1 MQNLIVLNKKSDW
14 EFDTTGVELVSAKTY
29 LTDPHYAELRNVR
42 VLNLCRSYKYQ
53 STGYYVSLLAEARG
67 HKIFPNITTI
77 QDLKSLSITRVISDE
92 VDKMIQK
99 KLKRL
104 TSDHFTLSIYFG
116 HNVSPSY
123 DKLAKQLY
131 GLFPAPLLRAQFCKK
146 KKWVLQD
153 ISAIPV
159 TEILEKHKNFVAKF
173 AKEFFNKKR
182 HDGAKKSS
190 AIYDLAILINP
201 EDKVPPSNKKALQLF
216 AEAAE
221 NCGFSTE
228 LITKDDYGRIPYF
241 DALFIR
247 DTTAVNHYTYRFARR
262 AHAEGMVVL
271 DDPES
276 IVKCTNKVYLT
287 ELLQKARV
295 PTPKTLIVHKDNKD
309 LIISEL
315 GLPCVLKQPDSSF
328 SQGVKKAETEEKLA
342 HALEE
347 FLSSSDLIVCQEY
360 IPTPFDWRIGIIDR
374 TPIFA
379 CKYYMAKNHWQIY
392 HWDDKPGKPDTPE
405 DGDFETLPIEAVPD
419 KVIKTAIKAANLI
432 GDGFYGVDLKQV
444 NDKVYVIE
452 VNDNP
457 SVDAGVEDI
466 VLQEKLYKIIMQ
478 SFLRRLEMQRHH
490 HVLYAELEKIL
501 LE

>member
-1 MQNLIVLNKKSDW
+1 MRTLVVLNKKSDW
-14 EFDTTGVELVSAKTY
+14 EFDTHGIELVSAKTY

-92 VDKMIQK
+92 IDAMIQK
-99 KLKRL
+99 KLGRL

-116 HNVSPSY
+116 HNVSPVY

-131 GLFPAPLLRAQFCKK
+131 GLFPAPLLRAQFCRK

-153 ISAIPV
+153 ISVIPV
-159 TEILEKHKNFVAKF
+159 TEILDKHKTFVSTF

-190 AIYDLAILINP
+190 AIYDLAILVNP
-201 EDKVPPSNKKALQLF
+201 DDKVPPSNKKALQHF
-216 AEAAE
+216 IEAAE
-221 NCGFSTE
+221 ECGFSTE

-247 DTTAVNHYTYRFARR
+247 DTTSVNHYTYRFARR
-262 AHAEGMVVL
+262 AHAEGRVVL

-287 ELLQKARV
+287 ELLHRARIA
-295 PTPKTLIVHKDNKD
+295 TPKTLIVHKDNKD
-309 LIISEL
+309 LVISEL

-328 SQGVKKAETEEKLA
+328 SQGVIKAETEVKLT
-342 HALEE
+342 HALDK

-360 IPTPFDWRIGIIDR
+360 IPTPFDWRIGVIDR

-379 CKYYMAKNHWQIY
+379 CKYFMAKGHWQIY
-392 HWDDKPGKPDTPE
+392 HWDDKQGAVDEPE
-405 DGDFETLPIEAVPD
+405 DGDSETLLIEDVPE
-419 KVIKTAIKAANLI
+419 KVIKTALKAANLI

-444 NDKVYVIE
+444 DDKVYVIE
-452 VNDNP
+452 INDNP
-457 SVDAGVEDI
+457 TVDAGVEDL

-478 SFLRRLEMQRHH
+478 SFLRRLELKRQH
-490 HVLYAELEKIL
+490 HVLYPELEKVL